1 MWGFGLRFPAIYLLL
16 VQAWPLVTAVRTFA
30 AEVMVRL

>member
-1 MWGFGLRFPAIYLLL
+1 MWGFGLRFPAVYLLV
-16 VQAWPLVTAVRTFA
+16 VQPWPLVTPVSTFA